1 MLKSLTINNFRCFQ
15 SFKLQQL
22 SRVNLLVGMNNSG
35 KTSILEAIQLLHSFF
50 QPEKL
55 QKIMSHRGEFFW
67 RKNYK
72 ELDIRHLFYGREI
85 SVGSEFSIVG
95 TNKKYQE
102 NLIASIQA
110 DSTNKWHKQ
119 LDNLE
124 GFNYDEKEFLFDN
137 PEEIIDR
144 LDELENINFMLSW
157 KITEANLKRVTT
169 TYTLSPDGGMDIPVL
184 RSSRIAKKVVTKSQF
199 ITPLS
204 LDINEITKLFDE
216 IVLTPEETLTLEAL
230 QIIEP
235 KIERIASIGPEKYGS
250 NTKNV
255 GARGG
260 FLVKVSDQKQ
270 PIPIGS
276 MGEGIWRI
284 LALAIAL
291 VSAQGGVLLVD
302 EIDTGLH
309 FSTMS
314 DMWKLIW
321 KTAKKLDVQVFA
333 TTHNSDCWSSLADVI
348 QNEGLDGEEI
358 TIHRIEADKNTSVV
372 FTEPEIV
379 IAAQRDIEV
388 R

>member
-15 SFKLQQL
+15 SFELQQL
-22 SRVNLLVGMNNSG
+22 NRVNLLVGMNNSG
-35 KTSILEAIQLLHSFF
+35 KTSILEAIQLLYSAY
-50 QPEKL
+50 QPAQL
-55 QKIMSHRGEFFW
+55 QKIMFYRGEYLW
-67 RKNYK
+67 RERDKQ
-72 ELDIRHLFYGREI
+72 LDIRHLFYGREI
-85 SVGSEFSIVG
+85 SVGSKFSIVG
-95 TNKKYQE
+95 TNDKYQE

-110 DSTNKWHKQ
+110 DSPNK
-119 LDNLE
+119 LDE
-124 GFNYDEKEFLFDN
+124 QKDLFDN
-137 PEEIIDR
+137 SEEISDE
-144 LDELENINFMLSW
+144 LDELEDIVFMLDW
-157 KITEANLKRVTT
+157 KKKEVSIRRR
-169 TYTLSPDGGMDIPVL
+169 LSPDGGMDVRIL
-184 RSSRIAKKVVTKSQF
+184 RSSRITTEAVTKSQF

-204 LDINEITKLFDE
+204 LDIDEITQLFDE
-216 IVLTPEETLTLEAL
+216 IVLTPEENLTLEAL

-250 NTKNV
+250 NTRILSTRNV

-260 FLVKVSDQKQ
+260 FRVKVSDQKQ

-348 QNEGLDGEEI
+348 KSEGLESEEI
-358 TIHRIEADKNTSVV
+358 SIHRIEADKNSSVV

-379 IAAQRDIEV
+379 IAAKRDIEV